1 MDLTQLTDDATR
13 ALCETGV
20 IAVIVPCYNAA
31 STLAATL
38 ESVLAQQ
45 CVAETLVIDDGSTDD
60 SLAIARAFEPA
71 VRVLTGPNQGVSAAR
86 NRGIAETTAPWL
98 LFLDS
103 DDLLTPQTL
112 EMRLSSAG
120 GVDADVIIS
129 DWEEMIDE
137 GGTITAGRHRAI
149 DWPALNANA
158 ELATAIHVWATTAAI
173 LYRRSLVHK
182 IGGFRPDLPII
193 QDARFLFDAAYHGAR
208 FAQSPH
214 VGAQYRILAGSLSR
228 RNPARFW
235 EDVLLNGQQIEA
247 LWRAKGPLDDEHRSA
262 VLGIYNTAGRGLFVA
277 GHPRY
282 FEAVER
288 QRQLGLALPRHSQVA
303 APLARLVGLR
313 AAHSMLSLVQSA

>member
-1 MDLTQLTDDATR
+1 
-13 ALCETGV
+13 
-20 IAVIVPCYNAA
+20 
-31 STLAATL
+31 
-38 ESVLAQQ
+38 
-45 CVAETLVIDDGSTDD
+45 VAETLVIDDGSTDC

-86 NRGIAETTAPWL
+86 NRGITETTAPWL

-112 EMRLSSAG
+112 EMRLSSAA
-120 GVDADVIIS
+120 DADVIIS

-137 GGTITAGRHRAI
+137 GGMITAGHHRAI
-149 DWPALNANA
+149 DWLALNANA
-158 ELATAIHVWATTAAI
+158 ELATAVHVWATTAAL
-173 LYRRSLVHK
+173 LYRRSIVER

-193 QDARFLFDAAYHGAR
+193 QDARFLFDAAYQGAR

-247 LWRAKGPLDDEHRSA
+247 LWRAKGSLDDEHRNA
-262 VLGIYNTAGRGLFVA
+262 VFGIYNNAGRGLFEA

-303 APLARLVGLR
+303 APVARLVGLR
-313 AAHSMLSLVQSA
+313 AARSILSLVRSA

>member
-1 MDLTQLTDDATR
+1 MDLTHVTNDATW
-13 ALCETGV
+13 ALYETGV

-60 SLAIARAFEPA
+60 SLAVARAFEPA

-112 EMRLSSAG
+112 KTRLSSAA
-120 GVDADVIIS
+120 VADADVIIS

-137 GGTITAGRHRAI
+137 GGTITVGRHRSI
-149 DWPALNANA
+149 DWPALKANV
-158 ELATAIHVWATTAAI
+158 ELATAVHVWATTAAI
-173 LYRRSLVHK
+173 LYRRRLVDK

-214 VGAQYRILAGSLSR
+214 VGAQYRILPVSLSR

-247 LWRAKGPLDDEHRSA
+247 LWRAKGSLDDEHRSA
-262 VLGIYNTAGRGLFVA
+262 VLGIYNSAGRGLFAA

-303 APLARLVGLR
+303 APLARLVGLH
-313 AAHSMLSLVQSA
+313 AARSMLSLLELA